1 MQSSDGLRQGEDYIP
16 GRVSDLTSLPNLDED
31 VLLQELKARYA
42 ADRIYT
48 YVGDILVAVNP
59 FKDVPL
65 YTKEISGQ
73 YCGGLHS
80 DHPPHI
86 FATANDAYQGML
98 GKLSAPPQDQCIVI
112 SGESGAGKT
121 ESTKLLIRQLLQLCQ
136 GTSQLEQQILQVN
149 PLLEAFGNAQ
159 TLMNDNSSRFGKY
172 IQLFFQNGAVKGAK
186 IREYLL
192 EKSRLVQQTEG
203 EQNFHVFYC
212 MLNGLS
218 PKNMEK
224 YHLGGGQN
232 YSYLK
237 NFQDKVQ
244 QYRTQHQQLLDAMD
258 MVGFNEEEQEG
269 MFSIL
274 AGVLHMGNIQICA
287 TDSGEAYVDRAA
299 KDLNIAAEILGVD
312 STDLESSLTQS
323 VVRTNKGE
331 LIQRNYTVQQALAS
345 RDAVSKALY
354 GRLFGWLVN
363 KINQLLAPTDTSIA
377 ELQQIGVLDIFGFEH
392 FEYNSFEQLCI
403 NLANEQLQYFFN
415 QHIFLLE
422 QEEYQREGV
431 SWSTITFTDN
441 KPVLDLLLARP
452 IGILALLDEESLFP
466 QGTDLSLLQKLNQ
479 NVGSSAHFTT
489 GKQAR
494 SPLFTITHYAGK
506 VEYNVTGWLEK
517 NRDTLPSNTMSL
529 LQRSCNPLINTICN
543 GSITRT
549 GTLALQHKTSKGRR
563 LSKRPAGRQVGE
575 FGKKG
580 GKQLTLGGQFKN
592 SLTVLVERI
601 TAARPHFVRCIKPN
615 GLKQPNN
622 FQDDA
627 VAAQLKYIG
636 MMETIR
642 IRREGYALRIPF
654 QQFVQ
659 RYRSLGDIAHIPE
672 DQHGCQRILKATGLS
687 DWLIGKTK
695 VLLKWWH
702 TDELASRLQK
712 VEQAATC
719 IQTGVRGLLARRKVA
734 HLRELAN
741 KQAAAA
747 IMFLSHT
754 EPLIEDAFQRQLH
767 LAERDETAPPLV
779 AGGMTAEMT
788 PADAAAVQQVATK
801 MADIH
806 LQEDAHT
813 QVEEKDNLSSDEEI
827 VEDDFTGPISSK
839 NRWGKEGTK
848 AASVRWFRE
857 TQQKAVM
864 QDSGTFAPWFH
875 GIITR
880 RESERLLQEKP
891 LGCFLIRVSES
902 RFGYSLTYRISSRCK
917 HFMIDQLPSGKYVVV
932 GEPKVHASLSALVDY
947 YRKNPLTGDLL
958 TEPCGQVAGH
968 EDYAELLIGNRYSLV
983 RVEEEI
989 QPYGSA
995 LHRDDS
1001 APPPLPER
1009 NYTTLREP
1017 DNQQGIN
1024 KHMHYQ
1030 TLLKNQQQQLG
1041 VRAVPDTTA
1050 PPLPARTRR
1059 K

>member
-1 MQSSDGLRQGEDYIP
+1 MQSSDGGRQGDAYVP

-59 FKDVPL
+59 FKDVPI
-65 YTKEISGQ
+65 YTKEISDK

-98 GKLSAPPQDQCIVI
+98 GKLAAPPQDQCIVI

-192 EKSRLVQQTEG
+192 EKSRLVQQAEG

-218 PKNMEK
+218 PQNMEK
-224 YHLGGGQN
+224 YHLGGRQN

-237 NFQDKVQ
+237 NFQEKAQ

-258 MVGFNEEEQEG
+258 MVGFDEEEQEG
-269 MFSIL
+269 MFSTL
-274 AGVLHMGNIQICA
+274 AGVLHMGNIQICS
-287 TDSGEAYVDRAA
+287 TDSGDAYVDRSA
-299 KDLNIAAEILGVD
+299 KDLNITAEILGVD
-312 STDLESSLTQS
+312 SADLESSLTQS

-331 LIQRNYTVQQALAS
+331 LIQRNYSVQQALAS

-392 FEYNSFEQLCI
+392 FEHNSFEQLCI

-466 QGTDLSLLQKLNQ
+466 QGTDLTLLQKLNQ
-479 NVGSSAHFTT
+479 NVGSSPHFTT

-506 VEYNVTGWLEK
+506 VEYDVTGWLEK

-529 LQRSCNPLINTICN
+529 LQRSSNPLINTICN

-563 LSKRPAGRQVGE
+563 LSKRP
-575 FGKKG
+575 
-580 GKQLTLGGQFKN
+580 LN
-592 SLTVLVERI
+592 SLAVLVERI

-615 GLKQPNN
+615 SLKQPNN
-622 FQDDA
+622 FQEDE
-627 VAAQLKYIG
+627 VAAQLKYTG

-659 RYRSLGDIAHIPE
+659 RYRSLGDIASIPE
-672 DQHGCQRILKATGLS
+672 DQHGCQRILKAAGLS
-687 DWLIGKTK
+687 DWLIGKSK

-712 VEQAATC
+712 VELAATH

-747 IMFLSHT
+747 VTFLNQT
-754 EPLIEDAFQRQLH
+754 EQLIEDAFQRQRH
-767 LAERDETAPPLV
+767 LAERDETAPHPV

-788 PADAAAVQQVATK
+788 PADAAAVQQVANN
-801 MADIH
+801 MADYLHVH
-806 LQEDAHT
+806 LPQDTET
-813 QVEEKDNLSSDEEI
+813 QVDVKDNLSSDEEI

-839 NRWGKEGTK
+839 NRWGKEGTR

-864 QDSGTFAPWFH
+864 QDSRTFAPWFH

-880 RESERLLQEKP
+880 RDSERLLQDKP

-932 GEPKVHASLSALVDY
+932 GEPKVHVSLSALVDY

-958 TEPCGQVAGH
+958 TEPCGQVEGE

-983 RVEEEI
+983 RVEEET

-995 LHRDDS
+995 LHRDVS
-1001 APPPLPER
+1001 VPPPLPER
-1009 NYTTLREP
+1009 NYTALR
-1017 DNQQGIN
+1017 DSGNQQG
-1024 KHMHYQ
+1024 KHLHYQ
-1030 TLLKNQQQQLG
+1030 TLLKNQQQQVG
-1041 VRAVPDTTA
+1041 VTAVTNTTA

>member
-1 MQSSDGLRQGEDYIP
+1 MQSSGLRQGEDYVP
-16 GRVSDLTSLPNLDED
+16 GWVSDLTSLPNLDED
-31 VLLQELKARYA
+31 VLLRELKARYT

-59 FKDVPL
+59 FKDVPI
-65 YTKEISGQ
+65 YTNEISEQ

-80 DHPPHI
+80 EQPPHI

-98 GKLSAPPQDQCIVI
+98 GKLSSPPQDQCIVI

-149 PLLEAFGNAQ
+149 PCRGLGI
-159 TLMNDNSSRFGKY
+159 SSN
-172 IQLFFQNGAVKGAK
+172 QNISTVKGAK

-192 EKSRLVQQTEG
+192 EKSRLVQQAGG
-203 EQNFHVFYC
+203 EQNFHVFYL

-218 PKNMEK
+218 PQNMEK
-224 YHLGGGQN
+224 YHLGGGQG

-237 NFQDKVQ
+237 NFQDKAQ
-244 QYRTQHQQLLDAMD
+244 HYRTQHQQLLDAMD
-258 MVGFNEEEQEG
+258 MVGFNGEEQEG

-287 TDSGEAYVDRAA
+287 TDSGEAYVDRSA
-299 KDLNIAAEILGVD
+299 KDINITAEILGVD

-363 KINQLLAPTDTSIA
+363 KINQLLAPTDSSIA

-392 FEYNSFEQLCI
+392 FEHNSFEQLCI

-431 SWSTITFTDN
+431 SWTTITFTDN

-466 QGTDLSLLQKLNQ
+466 QGTDLTLLQKLNQ
-479 NVGSSAHFTT
+479 NVGSSPHFTT

-517 NRDTLPSNTMSL
+517 NRDTLPSNTMSV
-529 LQRSCNPLINTICN
+529 LQHSSNPLINTVCN

-575 FGKKG
+575 PGKKG

-622 FQDDA
+622 FQEDA
-627 VAAQLKYIG
+627 VAAQILFCLPAQLKYTG

-659 RYRSLGDIAHIPE
+659 RYRSLGDVAHIPE

-712 VEQAATC
+712 VEQAATR
-719 IQTGVRGLLARRKVA
+719 IQTGVRGFLARRKMA

-747 IMFLSHT
+747 VMFLNLT
-754 EPLIEDAFQRQLH
+754 EQLIEDAFQRQRH
-767 LAERDETAPPLV
+767 LAERDETATPRGLLKGAV
-779 AGGMTAEMT
+779 AGGMTADMT

-801 MADIH
+801 MADLH
-806 LQEDAHT
+806 LQQDAET
-813 QVEEKDNLSSDEEI
+813 QVELKDNLSSDEEI

-857 TQQKAVM
+857 TQQQAVM

-880 RESERLLQEKP
+880 RESERLLQDKL

-932 GEPKVHASLSALVDY
+932 GEPKVHVSLSALVDY

-958 TEPCGQVAGH
+958 TEPCGQVEGH
-968 EDYAELLIGNRYSLV
+968 EDYAELLVGSRYSLV
-983 RVEEEI
+983 RVEEEV

-1001 APPPLPER
+1001 TPPPLPER
-1009 NYTTLREP
+1009 NYTTMREP
-1017 DNQQGIN
+1017 GNQQASS

-1041 VRAVPDTTA
+1041 VRAATETAA

>member
-1 MQSSDGLRQGEDYIP
+1 MQSSGLRQGEDYVP
-16 GRVSDLTSLPNLDED
+16 GWVSDLTSLPNLDED
-31 VLLQELKARYA
+31 VLLRELKARYT

-59 FKDVPL
+59 FKDVPI
-65 YTKEISGQ
+65 YTNEISEQ

-80 DHPPHI
+80 EQPPHI

-98 GKLSAPPQDQCIVI
+98 GKLSSPPQDQCIVI

-136 GTSQLEQQILQVN
+136 GTSQLEQQILQ
-149 PLLEAFGNAQ
+149 Q
-159 TLMNDNSSRFGKY
+159 
-172 IQLFFQNGAVKGAK
+172 
-186 IREYLL
+186 
-192 EKSRLVQQTEG
+192 
-203 EQNFHVFYC
+203 
-212 MLNGLS
+212 
-218 PKNMEK
+218 MEK
-224 YHLGGGQN
+224 YHLGGRQG

-237 NFQDKVQ
+237 NFQDKAQ
-244 QYRTQHQQLLDAMD
+244 HYRTQHQQLLDAMD
-258 MVGFNEEEQEG
+258 MVGFNGEEQEG

-287 TDSGEAYVDRAA
+287 TDSGEAYVDRSA
-299 KDLNIAAEILGVD
+299 KDINITAEILGVD

-363 KINQLLAPTDTSIA
+363 KINQLLAPTDSSIA

-392 FEYNSFEQLCI
+392 FEHNSFEQLCI

-431 SWSTITFTDN
+431 SWTTITFTDN

-466 QGTDLSLLQKLNQ
+466 QGTDLTLLQKLNQ
-479 NVGSSAHFTT
+479 NVGSSPHFTT

-517 NRDTLPSNTMSL
+517 NRDTLPSNTMSV
-529 LQRSCNPLINTICN
+529 LQHSSNPLINTVCN

-563 LSKRPAGRQVGE
+563 LSKRPA
-575 FGKKG
+575 
-580 GKQLTLGGQFKN
+580 N

-622 FQDDA
+622 FQEDA
-627 VAAQLKYIG
+627 VAAQLKYTG

-659 RYRSLGDIAHIPE
+659 RTHSAPWTGTAVRAIKTSAPW
-672 DQHGCQRILKATGLS
+672 TGLVV
-687 DWLIGKTK
+687 DVEVVAKKKTK

-712 VEQAATC
+712 VEQAATR
-719 IQTGVRGLLARRKVA
+719 IQTGVRGFLARRKMA

-747 IMFLSHT
+747 VMFLNLT
-754 EPLIEDAFQRQLH
+754 EQLIEDAFQRQRH
-767 LAERDETAPPLV
+767 LAERDETATPPV
-779 AGGMTAEMT
+779 AGGMTADMT

-801 MADIH
+801 MADLH
-806 LQEDAHT
+806 LQQDAET
-813 QVEEKDNLSSDEEI
+813 QVELKDNLSSDEEI

-857 TQQKAVM
+857 TQQQAVM

-880 RESERLLQEKP
+880 RESERLLQDKL

-932 GEPKVHASLSALVDY
+932 GEPKVHVSLSALVDY
-947 YRKNPLTGDLL
+947 YRKV
-958 TEPCGQVAGH
+958 EGH
-968 EDYAELLIGNRYSLV
+968 EDYAELLVGSRYSLV
-983 RVEEEI
+983 RVEEEV

-1001 APPPLPER
+1001 TPPPLPER
-1009 NYTTLREP
+1009 NYTTMREP
-1017 DNQQGIN
+1017 GNQQASS

-1041 VRAVPDTTA
+1041 VRAATETAA